1 MLTVKQCKDLTESKE
16 YMGKEAAVAVLG
28 KATLGQHTMTGYTPK
43 YDYAG
48 HRRKGEEET
57 LLRRCREDSIRKVR
71 IETSLGRIQL
81 GTKKGLK
88 KELIQQWFCI
98 VHLN

>member
-1 MLTVKQCKDLTESKE
+1 MLTVKQCKYLSESKE
-16 YMGKEAAVAVLG
+16 YREKEAAVEVLG
-28 KATLGQHTMTGYTPK
+28 KATLGQHAMTRYTPK
-43 YDYAG
+43 YDHTG
-48 HRRKGEEET
+48 HRRKGWKI
-57 LLRRCREDSIRKVR
+57 LLRRHREDSIGKVR

-98 VHLN
+98 VNWN